1 MGQRSQI
8 YISWENDN
16 GEQELVARYFGW
28 NFSERMVSRAAALME
43 HLSEMIDNNH
53 FDKNKIIKIS
63 EINFDM
69 RDVVQ
74 TSDLI
79 EEALDFSDNSDDI
92 HDLLFNSDNNDGKLF
107 IAVHKADG
115 EHPNK
120 FGRSVPNRKIQYCFT
135 DCDNQRVMDAEKY
148 LQWECRTYTGNDN
161 GDKSWKSYLEDDEI
175 KYTERNIKTIDE
187 AGELM
192 IDKELQYFINYDYP
206 CLQKDEP
213 NKPKTKANMEVE
225 R

>member
-53 FDKNKIIKIS
+53 FDKEKIIKIS

-92 HDLLFNSDNNDGKLF
+92 HDLLYYHGLRTSLDLLAILRK
-107 IAVHKADG
+107 IT
-115 EHPNK
+115 
-120 FGRSVPNRKIQYCFT
+120 VPNHSC
-135 DCDNQRVMDAEKY
+135 DCVFILVYIIEIMHEFAVIG
-148 LQWECRTYTGNDN
+148 CR
-161 GDKSWKSYLEDDEI
+161 
-175 KYTERNIKTIDE
+175 
-187 AGELM
+187 
-192 IDKELQYFINYDYP
+192 
-206 CLQKDEP
+206 C
-213 NKPKTKANMEVE
+213 
-225 R
+225 